1 MPTLC
6 CAFISSDYNKAKRA
20 LPEKGAVAD
29 RKAA

>member
-1 MPTLC
+1 MLTLC
-6 CAFISSDYNKAKRA
+6 GASTSNYGNKAKRA